1 MSFFQTLNRI
11 HRTTRLLL
19 ALALGAGLFFS
30 LRVFA
35 VDAAVSFLYAWI
47 GFSVTVLAFAW
58 ITIFI
63 NDPTTIG
70 AVVSEQDNSPL
81 MTFLF
86 VVTAAFIS
94 LFAIIALLQGMPHYN
109 KVGLTLHILLSAVAV
124 SCSWLLIHT
133 LFTLRYAHLYYS
145 YPTAAEKAQQQVCG
159 GLLFPGD
166 ESPDL
171 LDFAYFSFVL
181 GMTFQVSDVVASS
194 KRIRRLVLV
203 HGLLS
208 FVYNTVIVAFTI
220 NILSGIIG
228 K

>member
-1 MSFFQTLNRI
+1 MSFFQTLNRV

-19 ALALGAGLFFS
+19 ALSLGLVLFFV
-30 LRVFA
+30 LRTLH
-35 VDAAVSFLYAWI
+35 DETAVSFLYAWI
-47 GFSVTVLAFAW
+47 LFAVVVLLFAW
-58 ITIFI
+58 TTIFV
-63 NDPTTIG
+63 NNTATIG

-81 MTFLF
+81 VTFLF
-86 VVTAAFIS
+86 IVTAAFIS
-94 LFAIIALLQGMPHYN
+94 LFAIIALLQGLPHYN
-109 KVGLTLHILLSAVAV
+109 KVGLTLHILLSGIAVFL
-124 SCSWLLIHT
+124 SWVLIHT

-145 YPTAAEKAQQQVCG
+145 YPTQTEKEQQQPCG

-166 ESPDL
+166 EPPDL

-181 GMTFQVSDVVASS
+181 GMAFQVSDVAVSS
-194 KRIRRLVLV
+194 KRIRRLVMV
-203 HGLLS
+203 HGFLS